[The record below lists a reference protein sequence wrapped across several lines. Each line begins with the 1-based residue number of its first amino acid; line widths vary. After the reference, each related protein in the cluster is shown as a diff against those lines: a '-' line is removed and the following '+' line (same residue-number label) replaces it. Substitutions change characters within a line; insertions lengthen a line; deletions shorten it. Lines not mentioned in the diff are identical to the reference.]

1 MKMQTFE
8 KVPSDTKNDKRQ
20 IGDTVIN
27 VKGIPIRY
35 GFYVRPNSF
44 ATTMNVSFIVAED
57 WRELQSAV
65 ISHFDFI
72 EDDFPEETARKVFE
86 RIAVFGESEVFKA
99 NGKEYLVK
107 R

>member
-1 MKMQTFE
+1 MQTFD
-8 KVPSDTKNDKRQ
+8 KVPSDTKNGKRE
-20 IGDTVIN
+20 IGDSAIN

-44 ATTMNVSFIVAED
+44 ATTMNVSFVVAEN

-72 EDDFPEETARKVFE
+72 EDDFLEETARKVFE
-86 RIAVFGESEVFKA
+86 RVAVFGESEVFKA

>member
-1 MKMQTFE
+1 MTMQTFD
-8 KVPSDTKNDKRQ
+8 KVPSDTKNDRRQ
-20 IGDTVIN
+20 IGDRVIN

-44 ATTMNVSFIVAED
+44 ATTMNVSFVVAED

-65 ISHFDFI
+65 ISHFDLI
-72 EDDFPEETARKVFE
+72 EEDFSEETARNVFE
-86 RIAVFGESEVFKA
+86 RVAVFGESKVFKA

>member
-1 MKMQTFE
+1 MQTFE
-8 KVPSDTKNDKRQ
+8 KVPSDTKNGKRE
-20 IGDTVIN
+20 IGDSAIN

-72 EDDFPEETARKVFE
+72 EDDFLEEIARKVFE
-86 RIAVFGESEVFKA
+86 RVAVFGDSEVFKA
-99 NGKEYLVK
+99 NGREYLVK

>member
-1 MKMQTFE
+1 MTMQTFD
-8 KVPSDTKNDKRQ
+8 KVPSDTKNDRRQ
-20 IGDTVIN
+20 IGDRVIN

-35 GFYVRPNSF
+35 GFYVRPNFF
-44 ATTMNVSFIVAED
+44 ATTMNVSFVVAEN

-72 EDDFPEETARKVFE
+72 EEDFSEETARKVFE
-86 RIAVFGESEVFKA
+86 RVAVFGDSETFNA